1 MKELIIHDNEAG
13 QRLDKLLRK
22 YLSEAPGSF
31 IYKMLRKKN
40 IVLNGK
46 KATGNEHLKK
56 GDSVKL
62 FLADDTIAKF
72 QAAGKTVEESIKN
85 TVKLDVIYEDQ
96 NVIFINKP
104 SGMLSQK
111 AKETDVSVVENVT
124 AYLLESGQ
132 LTRENLKTF
141 RPSICNRLDR
151 NTSGLIVAGKSLA
164 GLQQMGELFKKRTL
178 KKYYL
183 CIVKGRITEPA
194 HIRGYLVKDRE
205 DEPCQPFKGS
215 FSKDAKGLPIET
227 EYVPIAW
234 NEEMTLLKVHL
245 ITGRTH
251 QIRAHLAS
259 TGHPLLGDYKYGSK
273 KWNDRY
279 KKEWKIEDQVL
290 ACLSAYNAGDE
301 ERTGESF
308 RKDILCKGT
317 GGFLETDKGDSMGT
331 WNSRGLRGSTLEDMV
346 NRTNEWYL
354 EKNLALMQKIPT
366 PITPVRM
373 DKEHRQI
380 TLAYFDQR
388 STIDYIGAVQGI
400 PVCLMQKNV
409 WRRHFRFR
417 IFMNI
422 R

>member
-151 NTSGLIVAGKSLA
+151 CGKESCRPA
-164 GLQQMGELFKKRTL
+164 AN
-178 KKYYL
+178 
-183 CIVKGRITEPA
+183 GRIIQRTYAE
-194 HIRGYLVKDRE
+194 
-205 DEPCQPFKGS
+205 
-215 FSKDAKGLPIET
+215 
-227 EYVPIAW
+227 
-234 NEEMTLLKVHL
+234 KV
-245 ITGRTH
+245 
-251 QIRAHLAS
+251 
-259 TGHPLLGDYKYGSK
+259 
-273 KWNDRY
+273 
-279 KKEWKIEDQVL
+279 
-290 ACLSAYNAGDE
+290 LSLY
-301 ERTGESF
+301 
-308 RKDILCKGT
+308 RKRQDHGT
-317 GGFLETDKGDSMGT
+317 GTYQWISCE
-331 WNSRGLRGSTLEDMV
+331 R
-346 NRTNEWYL
+346 
-354 EKNLALMQKIPT
+354 
-366 PITPVRM
+366 
-373 DKEHRQI
+373 
-380 TLAYFDQR
+380 
-388 STIDYIGAVQGI
+388 
-400 PVCLMQKNV
+400 
-409 WRRHFRFR
+409 
-417 IFMNI
+417 
-422 R
+422 

>member
-151 NTSGLIVAGKSLA
+151 NTSGIVAAGKSLA
-164 GLQQMGELFKKRTL
+164 GLQMLSGVFKDRSIH
-178 KKYYL
+178 KYYQCL
-183 CIVKGRITEPA
+183 VSGEIRDVKTVDGWLLKDEKKNQVRILTEAEAKRFGGRDGDEEPKR
-194 HIRGYLVKDRE
+194 IRTKYE
-205 DEPCQPFKGS
+205 
-215 FSKDAKGLPIET
+215 
-227 EYVPIAW
+227 PIATDGRF
-234 NEEMTLLKVHL
+234 TLLKVTL
-245 ITGRTH
+245 LTGRSH

-259 TGHPLLGDYKYGSK
+259 LGHPIVGDSKYGGVSK
-273 KWNDRY
+273 VNPSGRTVKYQLLHSYRLEFPKLAEPFAY
-279 KKEWKIEDQVL
+279 LSGRVFEAPMPGYFCSVLKE
-290 ACLSAYNAGDE
+290 
-301 ERTGESF
+301 TG
-308 RKDILCKGT
+308 
-317 GGFLETDKGDSMGT
+317 
-331 WNSRGLRGSTLEDMV
+331 
-346 NRTNEWYL
+346 
-354 EKNLALMQKIPT
+354 
-366 PITPVRM
+366 
-373 DKEHRQI
+373 
-380 TLAYFDQR
+380 
-388 STIDYIGAVQGI
+388 
-400 PVCLMQKNV
+400 
-409 WRRHFRFR
+409 
-417 IFMNI
+417 I
-422 R
+422 RL

>member
-194 HIRGYLVKDRE
+194 HIRGYLVKDEKTNRV
-205 DEPCQPFKGS
+205 S
-215 FSKDAKGLPIET
+215 LSK
-227 EYVPIAW
+227 
-234 NEEMTLLKVHL
+234 
-245 ITGRTH
+245 
-251 QIRAHLAS
+251 
-259 TGHPLLGDYKYGSK
+259 
-273 KWNDRY
+273 
-279 KKEWKIEDQVL
+279 
-290 ACLSAYNAGDE
+290 
-301 ERTGESF
+301 
-308 RKDILCKGT
+308 
-317 GGFLETDKGDSMGT
+317 
-331 WNSRGLRGSTLEDMV
+331 
-346 NRTNEWYL
+346 
-354 EKNLALMQKIPT
+354 
-366 PITPVRM
+366 
-373 DKEHRQI
+373 
-380 TLAYFDQR
+380 
-388 STIDYIGAVQGI
+388 
-400 PVCLMQKNV
+400 
-409 WRRHFRFR
+409 
-417 IFMNI
+417 
-422 R
+422 